1 MPMFNFAEA
10 TRLLLHFGA
19 LFLMIAMFACL
30 VGAVRGPKLAD
41 RIIAINMISVK
52 AILLVVLLGVSIEFD
67 ALFLV
72 DVALVYALLSFLA
85 VVILARFMLQV
96 KLNKA
101 SKQSNDKKEG

>member
-1 MPMFNFAEA
+1 MFNYAEA
-10 TRLLLHFGA
+10 IRLLLHFGA
-19 LFLMIAMFACL
+19 LFLMVAMFACL

-67 ALFLV
+67 ALFLI
-72 DVALVYALLSFLA
+72 DIALVYALLSFLA

-101 SKQSNDKKEG
+101 RKNADEAKRGD